1 MKPVIGYTLGDQAGI
16 GPEVVAAALSSGELP
31 AEAEWARQIP
41 FSRNPHHLP
50 TGKKA
55 NVSEVQ
61 TRMLSKHGQIPWECD
76 PHNKIHDHRQS
87 DIACFLKEAGVYRFF
102 LLFYNDIKIFLAN
115 KKFLQYPIAR
125 IHDYGYNDGRGEQNG
140 RLYHL

>member
-1 MKPVIGYTLGDQAGI
+1 
-16 GPEVVAAALSSGELP
+16 
-31 AEAEWARQIP
+31 
-41 FSRNPHHLP
+41 
-50 TGKKA
+50 
-55 NVSEVQ
+55 
-61 TRMLSKHGQIPWECD
+61 MLSKHGQIPWECD
-76 PHNKIHDHRQS
+76 THNKIHDHRQS

-102 LLFYNDIKIFLAN
+102 LLFYNNIKMFLAN